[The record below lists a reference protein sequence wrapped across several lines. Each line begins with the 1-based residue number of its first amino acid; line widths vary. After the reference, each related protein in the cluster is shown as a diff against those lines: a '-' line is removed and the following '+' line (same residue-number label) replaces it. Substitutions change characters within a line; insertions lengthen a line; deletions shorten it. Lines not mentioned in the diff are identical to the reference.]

1 MNRRKPMSEKRV
13 FAKYGTLMI
22 DMTHQQCWFLKGECT
37 PDDKYDYPEITIDDV
52 PVKYVH
58 FGIPS
63 DDILSFHDPYA
74 NQELDI
80 NDRPLVEV
88 RYGYDSFSVVIH
100 NDPDNQR
107 TYMDFRNVE
116 LLTPYDFETNRFITW
131 EEYDKRQQEKLEL
144 DINEYKCDFDQIYFT
159 IHKFGL
165 TKSGKNMPN
174 PAIIRNEDGLE
185 TIDFRFLVRWH
196 TLNPE
201 TQEPDTWAVYEDLK
215 VLVFSDESRMNIW
228 ISRTGKH
235 IKDQPMYRWF
245 INFDKDGNITDMTT
259 PWHGDDYLEGGRP
272 CSKLINLIY
281 ELYKRH

>member
-1 MNRRKPMSEKRV
+1 MSERRV

-22 DMTHQQCWFLKGECT
+22 DMTHQRCWFLKGDCT
-37 PDDKYDYPEITIDDV
+37 PIDKYDYPEITIDDV
-52 PVKYVH
+52 PIKYID
-58 FGIPS
+58 FGIPL
-63 DDILSFHDPYA
+63 DNIVSFHDPYA
-74 NQELDI
+74 DQSVDI
-80 NDRPLVEV
+80 NERPRIDVLYE
-88 RYGYDSFSVVIH
+88 DFSVTIH
-100 NDPDNQR
+100 NDPGNQR

-116 LLTPYDFETNRFITW
+116 LLTPYDFETKRFITW
-131 EEYDKRQQEKLEL
+131 EEYDRRQQEKLEM

-174 PAIIRNEDGLE
+174 PAYIRNEDGLE

-245 INFDKDGNITDMTT
+245 VNFDKNGNITDMTT
-259 PWHGDDYLEGGRP
+259 PWHGDDYLEEKKP
-272 CSKLINLIY
+272 CYKLIKLIN
-281 ELYKRH
+281 ELYRRHQVQVSG